1 MEDYW
6 SKHCE
11 CGVPILG
18 KETGGH
24 ESWTTRYCII
34 WRVASKHTIYIYVRI
49 YIYIYIYISNN
60 KYLYPIHGH
69 AITATILMQ
78 LYINI
83 TIMDYGKTNTLIVI
97 T

>member
-1 MEDYW
+1 LTLGPCLINLLGKKLKIEISRNNLVEALTMEDYW

-18 KETGGH
+18 KDTGGH

-49 YIYIYIYISNN
+49 YIYIYIYI
-60 KYLYPIHGH
+60 YL
-69 AITATILMQ
+69 
-78 LYINI
+78 
-83 TIMDYGKTNTLIVI
+83 
-97 T
+97 